1 MMNFKKDVYLFT
13 TENIAGYIQNM
24 DLKDKSLLTLG
35 SSLDQAY
42 NALLMGASKIDVFDI
57 NVNARKFHKLKS
69 NLILIGFMGT
79 GKTSLGKLLAEKL
92 GRGFIDIDQK
102 IEQDAGLSIPQ
113 IFEKHGEKY
122 FRELEKNAVKEITQR
137 RGLVIA
143 TGGGTIKDEENLCL
157 LKSSGVIV
165 CLTTEPEE
173 ILRRTE
179 RRGERPM
186 LDAEED
192 RLTTIKKL
200 LAERQQFYSQA
211 DYTID
216 TTDWSPLQIMNDIC
230 KRFRL

>member
-1 MMNFKKDVYLFT
+1 M
-13 TENIAGYIQNM
+13 
-24 DLKDKSLLTLG
+24 
-35 SSLDQAY
+35 
-42 NALLMGASKIDVFDI
+42 
-57 NVNARKFHKLKS
+57 KS

-113 IFEKHGEKY
+113 IFEKYGEKY

-143 TGGGTIKDEENLCL
+143 TGGGTIKDEENLRL
-157 LKSSGVIV
+157 LKNSGVIV

-179 RRGERPM
+179 RSGERPM